1 MIFPHLPKH
10 YEWIMRAPELQVTTH
25 DYTDIDESQ
34 HCAKTPLHNYTELRE
49 PGRITVEEWW
59 IKHGLATDPAAAPRR
74 NTEEPIDWLAKDALE
89 FYALCLGI
97 LCWIVYW
104 YGLHHGAW

>member
-10 YEWIMRAPELQVTTH
+10 YEWIMRAPELQVTTI
-25 DYTDIDESQ
+25 DYAE
-34 HCAKTPLHNYTELRE
+34 TPLHDPTE
-49 PGRITVEEWW
+49 PTGSSRITVEEWW
-59 IKHGLATDPAAAPRR
+59 IKHGLARDPAAAPLRSR
-74 NTEEPIDWLAKDALE
+74 QEPIDWLARDALE

-104 YGLHHGAW
+104 YGVHHGAW